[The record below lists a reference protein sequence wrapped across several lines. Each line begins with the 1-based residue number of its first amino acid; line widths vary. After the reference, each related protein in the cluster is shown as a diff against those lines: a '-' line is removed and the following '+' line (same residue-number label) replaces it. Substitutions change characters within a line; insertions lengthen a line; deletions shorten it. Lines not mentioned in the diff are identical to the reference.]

1 MSRTRELEKSW
12 VGRRLVSWRW
22 GESVLPA
29 ANLYTPQGPPQTQP
43 WRATNSRSPLHRI
56 KSLEHPVLPTFVSPR
71 RWTRSGV
78 RGGNFRR
85 NHTSAQRGRAGG
97 QCPGPHAEREP
108 CQRGLIEARRVLQE
122 QCARAAGLP
131 FPSMPSLSPGPSPPV
146 PFCRRAVKGPVHSH
160 YLCFCFSFVLSLILL
175 LLPRAAGHV
184 GPRATAGWG
193 GYRSLDLGDAP
204 TTLAIMAY
212 RPTIPERCFATFKTS
227 LSPTRR
233 PSRRT
238 PWRTLRRRWLG
249 A

>member
-1 MSRTRELEKSW
+1 MSRTREPEKSW

-43 WRATNSRSPLHRI
+43 WRATHSRSPLHRI

-146 PFCRRAVKGPVHSH
+146 PFCRRAVKGPAHSRC
-160 YLCFCFSFVLSLILL
+160 LCFCFSFVLSLILL

-184 GPRATAGWG
+184 GPRATAGWLPISGLG
-193 GYRSLDLGDAP
+193 GCANHPCNHSL
-204 TTLAIMAY
+204 
-212 RPTIPERCFATFKTS
+212 
-227 LSPTRR
+227 
-233 PSRRT
+233 PSRNSCKM
-238 PWRTLRRRWLG
+238 LEKL
-249 A
+249 